1 MKSGKV
7 KLIKKNNTL
16 IGLTITT
23 KTKLKNIFRSK
34 IIYVANETSGKYGTG
49 ILLPIIT

>member
-1 MKSGKV
+1 MKSGRV
-7 KLIKKNNTL
+7 KLIKKNTL

-34 IIYVANETSGKYGTG
+34 IIYVANETSAKYGTG